1 MQNNKVI
8 IDDECKKTHK
18 KLFNDILK
26 ELISNNKVHMQ
37 NKINYEAR
45 NKDSSANIIDNWYEI
60 ESMHNSLLDNHI
72 SYYFNK
78 IKKIEKGL
86 TEHNKNI
93 MSSLSKIYSDDK
105 TKVNQ

>member
-1 MQNNKVI
+1 
-8 IDDECKKTHK
+8 
-18 KLFNDILK
+18 
-26 ELISNNKVHMQ
+26 
-37 NKINYEAR
+37 
-45 NKDSSANIIDNWYEI
+45 
-60 ESMHNSLLDNHI
+60 MHNSLLDNHI

-105 TKVNQ
+105 TKLNQ